1 MRNIFVITVTYTK
14 PLEEVEKYLED
25 HREFLANG
33 YKKGFLL
40 LSGAQVPRVGGIII
54 GRFWSKEEAEAFIH
68 KDPFF
73 VAKVAEY
80 NITEFVASKYAAEIG
95 EMLCK
100 D

>member
-14 PLEEVEKYLED
+14 TIEEVEKYLED

-33 YKKGFLL
+33 YKKGVLL

-54 GRFWSKEEAEAFIH
+54 GRFWSKEEATAFVH
-68 KDPFF
+68 ADPFF

-80 NITEFVASKYAAEIG
+80 DIVEFAASKYADDLEAL
-95 EMLCK
+95 LCR